1 MAVNDTFADI
11 AALLNPM
18 PARTD
23 DNDDTWNDMA
33 WSVHEARE
41 AEAEQLRLGWEHQD
55 EDPLLS
61 TLAGLRARRLR
72 LEADMRLLIAYGRRF
87 TYPRPYKLID
97 LANAAGMSISGIR
110 TAYDADEIDQA
121 AEILQRPP
129 STAPQATGGQ

>member
-23 DNDDTWNDMA
+23 DNDDVWNDMA
-33 WSVHEARE
+33 GSVWEARE

-61 TLAGLRARRLR
+61 TLTLPAPRREGVRAASFRNG
-72 LEADMRLLIAYGRRF
+72 AHGRCEPGR
-87 TYPRPYKLID
+87 
-97 LANAAGMSISGIR
+97 
-110 TAYDADEIDQA
+110 
-121 AEILQRPP
+121 
-129 STAPQATGGQ
+129 